1 MNMNEK
7 GFFTLIGICF
17 LLIAAILVK
26 GVQESEKNY
35 SYVTRNFQNEV
46 ELQNVADSALLEAVE
61 MIKSN
66 EIELVESTIIFSNRR
81 ENQHQIINR
90 TVDGVNVQVFYEYG
104 KYSEKDFI
112 NGEIVTL
119 EKGNIYF
126 GERRYTSDGKFKD
139 NFLKGADYK
148 DLTKKGVILISVASR
163 DSDNEIMGDKKIYR
177 RTLGYFLTDE
187 DADGKIYY
195 MNNLIND

>member
-1 MNMNEK
+1 MNEK

-26 GVQESEKNY
+26 GVQESERNY
-35 SYVTRNFQNEV
+35 SYVTRDFQDEV

-66 EIELVESTIIFSNRR
+66 EVELIESTKNFSNRR
-81 ENQHQIINR
+81 ENQHKIIDK
-90 TVDGVNVQVFYEYG
+90 TVNGANVQVFYEYG
-104 KYSEKDFI
+104 KYTEQDYINSEH
-112 NGEIVTL
+112 VTL

-126 GERRYTSDGKFKD
+126 GERQYTSDGKYNDKFFKD
-139 NFLKGADYK
+139 ADNK

-163 DSDNEIMGDKKIYR
+163 KSENEIMNDKKIYR
-177 RTLGYFLTDE
+177 RALGYFLTDGDE
-187 DADGKIYY
+187 DGKIYF
-195 MNNLIND
+195 MNSLNDD